1 MSQEGRQVQQQFF
14 SIFFCHILTVN
25 YNFSN
30 RSIGE
35 KLGGSS
41 RRENGASKRRE
52 GQSDTKQEIIREVFE
67 LKTIQIEDSFE
78 LNEIGITV
86 LDVNN

>member
-1 MSQEGRQVQQQFF
+1 MF
-14 SIFFCHILTVN
+14 FFCRILTVN

-41 RRENGASKRRE
+41 RRENGASKRRRE
-52 GQSDTKQEIIREVFE
+52 GQSDTKSEIIREVFE
-67 LKTIQIEDSFE
+67 LKTIQIEESFE